1 MIILGLMG
9 ANALFA
15 QCQNKGNKRFGQVPG
30 QQMGGFNQ
38 RGGMGGFNQRGG
50 MGGFNQRGG
59 MGGFNQRGGMG
70 GFSGSGQVPFGLQ
83 QRRMGGMNQQ
93 NRIRYGQPTRRGPT
107 VNLR

>member
-1 MIILGLMG
+1 MKTQIMIILGLMG

-50 MGGFNQRGG
+50 MGGF
-59 MGGFNQRGGMG
+59 
-70 GFSGSGQVPFGLQ
+70 SGSGQVPFGLQ
-83 QRRMGGMNQQ
+83 QRRMGGMSQQ

>member
-1 MIILGLMG
+1 MEMKTQIMIILGLMG

-38 RGGMGGFNQRGG
+38 RGGMGGF
-50 MGGFNQRGG
+50 
-59 MGGFNQRGGMG
+59 
-70 GFSGSGQVPFGLQ
+70 SGSGQVPFGLQ
-83 QRRMGGMNQQ
+83 QRRMGGMSQQ